1 MFETLF
7 NSQLVVARH
16 RSGPFALER
25 ERYLHHGTTVG
36 ATDSTQRHRAHILL
50 RFARKMSPGD
60 REGVDAQRLEDIIGA
75 ISPSPT
81 PKCALTM
88 VTIARP
94 WLKYL
99 GWWYEPQRPEAFVDQ
114 LQEFVRWMRDERGLA
129 PCTIEQWRDRVATF
143 LLWCRQTGRSL
154 ATLEP
159 EDIDA
164 YFVTYG
170 AGRWSRVSA
179 RYVATML
186 RVFLRHAADSGLCQ
200 ARLADS
206 ILSPRHYRLQTLP
219 YAPGWDDVQRLIST
233 AASDSE
239 ADLRDRAIMLLLAV
253 YGLRSGEVVAL
264 RLDDIDFDRQQLRIW
279 RLKRRQPQTYPLV
292 ASVAQALH
300 EYIDTARPAVEH
312 AQVFIRV
319 QAPRIP
325 ISRRAI
331 YDIVARRF
339 EGLDV
344 TLAHHGPHALRHAC
358 ASKMLAEGLMLKEI
372 GDHLG
377 HLSAE
382 STAIYTKVDLAALR
396 QVGQFDLGGLQ

>member
-1 MFETLF
+1 
-7 NSQLVVARH
+7 
-16 RSGPFALER
+16 
-25 ERYLHHGTTVG
+25 
-36 ATDSTQRHRAHILL
+36 
-50 RFARKMSPGD
+50 
-60 REGVDAQRLEDIIGA
+60 
-75 ISPSPT
+75 
-81 PKCALTM
+81 
-88 VTIARP
+88 
-94 WLKYL
+94 
-99 GWWYEPQRPEAFVDQ
+99 
-114 LQEFVRWMRDERGLA
+114 
-129 PCTIEQWRDRVATF
+129 
-143 LLWCRQTGRSL
+143 
-154 ATLEP
+154 
-159 EDIDA
+159 
-164 YFVTYG
+164 
-170 AGRWSRVSA
+170 
-179 RYVATML
+179 
-186 RVFLRHAADSGLCQ
+186 
-200 ARLADS
+200 
-206 ILSPRHYRLQTLP
+206 
-219 YAPGWDDVQRLIST
+219 
-233 AASDSE
+233 
-239 ADLRDRAIMLLLAV
+239 MLLLAV

-358 ASKMLAEGLMLKEI
+358 ASKMLAEGLTLKEI